1 MRLTAILMA
10 SVALAASAA
19 AAEKP
24 ALSTV
29 SSRTTIVVRG
39 SHFVPYERVTVKVI
53 GRTVATKRVTATA
66 RGSFRVALRKPRPR
80 ACNSLVVR
88 ATGAR
93 GDWAVLR
100 IGSPECNPPGAA
112 GAIFVH

>member
-1 MRLTAILMA
+1 MRLVAILAA
-10 SVALAASAA
+10 SFALAAPAA
-19 AAEKP
+19 AGERP

-39 SHFVPYERVTVKVI
+39 IHFVPSERVTVKVI
-53 GRTVATKRVTATA
+53 GRTVVTKRVTATA
-66 RGSFRVALRKPRPR
+66 RGSFRVSLTKPRPR
-80 ACNSLVVR
+80 VCNSLVVR

-100 IGSPECNPPGAA
+100 ISSPECNPPD
-112 GAIFVH
+112 

>member
-1 MRLTAILMA
+1 MRLVAIVTGFLL
-10 SVALAASAA
+10 LAAPAA
-19 AAEKP
+19 AVEKP
-24 ALSTV
+24 ALTTV

-39 SHFVPYERVTVKVI
+39 THFVPYERVTVRVI
-53 GRTVATKRVTATA
+53 GQTVVTKRTSATA
-66 RGSFRVALRKPRPR
+66 RGSFRLALDRPKPR

-100 IGSPECNPPGAA
+100 IRAAECNPPGES
-112 GAIFVH
+112 GSSGG